1 MLHFFAILAAFML
14 LRSVLRQLDRIEAAS
29 APSQSALDQK
39 VLCGYTPATPDEY
52 VAALERHNRAAT
64 ACLPHALTA
73 PLPEPLPERPPF
85 SAHDARVCVVLG
97 VLFVGLLMVCSY
109 AGHGYFWP
117 INLR

>member
-1 MLHFFAILAAFML
+1 MLHFFAILAAFLL
-14 LRSVLRQLDRIEAAS
+14 LRSVLRQLDRIEAATA

-64 ACLPHALTA
+64 ACLPPAPAALA
-73 PLPEPLPERPPF
+73 HPPPERPPF
-85 SAHDARVCVVLG
+85 SAQDARVCVVLG

-109 AGHGYFWP
+109 AGHGHFWP